1 MSQVYVE
8 SHDDFLTTTTSSSSA
23 HEYLQPDGET
33 WSKACAPPN
42 EQGRRGDR
50 NFQIC
55 LLREWQSG
63 THVVLRHSI
72 RRVPALPSFQ
82 PCLGSRP
89 ERSLMLATGKNGSI
103 RPRFTLALSVPQSRL
118 QVLPPEGVRGFPLPL
133 VSAVSSPVCE
143 SAIVA
148 VSPTPPPDYDRQ
160 PRRRFPPY

>member
-1 MSQVYVE
+1 M
-8 SHDDFLTTTTSSSSA
+8 DIFNPT
-23 HEYLQPDGET
+23 G
-33 WSKACAPPN
+33 KR
-42 EQGRRGDR
+42 GRRLVRLPMSRAGEA
-50 NFQIC
+50 IEISKYA

-89 ERSLMLATGKNGSI
+89 ERSLLLATGKNGFI
-103 RPRFTLALSVPQSRL
+103 RTRFSLALSVPQSRL
-118 QVLPPEGVRGFPLPL
+118 QVPPPESVRGFPLPL

-148 VSPTPPPDYDRQ
+148 VSPTPPLDYDRQ
-160 PRRRFPPY
+160 PRRFPSY